1 PPTSYS
7 AMIGPPRMRRCWQ
20 ARPCTSRIR
29 GPRSARTSPR
39 WSRTWH
45 RVGSAPAE
53 RAEGGRKAPHGG
65 ADGGSDRSRMEGMT
79 IRCYIPTTLNA
90 LRSGLPGARAVAPDE
105 RGRSL
110 RGEEFETVE
119 FDAMCIA
126 AALAASSALDRII
139 GGASSGESVAD
150 SDGDGAGEA
159 RVVIAYDAPESSPR
173 ETLTEGFDLIGL
185 VHVDMTAVASFHLD
199 EDAVWND
206 AVRLALESG
215 AEAAEDRLGESDL
228 LWYDATELPS
238 LLGERG

>member
-1 PPTSYS
+1 
-7 AMIGPPRMRRCWQ
+7 
-20 ARPCTSRIR
+20 
-29 GPRSARTSPR
+29 
-39 WSRTWH
+39 
-45 RVGSAPAE
+45 
-53 RAEGGRKAPHGG
+53 
-65 ADGGSDRSRMEGMT
+65 MT

-110 RGEEFETVE
+110 RGEELETVE

-126 AALAASSALDRII
+126 AALAASSALDRVI
-139 GGASSGESVAD
+139 GGASSGESVAG
-150 SDGDGAGEA
+150 SDGDAANSGSDAAGPVGDGSGEA
-159 RVVIAYDAPESSPR
+159 RVVVAYDAPESCPR

-185 VHVDMTAVASFHLD
+185 VHVDMSAVASFHLD

-238 LLGERG
+238 LLDERG

>member
-1 PPTSYS
+1 
-7 AMIGPPRMRRCWQ
+7 MIGPPRMRRCWQ

-45 RVGSAPAE
+45 RVGSARAE
-53 RAEGGRKAPHGG
+53 RAGGGRKAPHGG

-110 RGEEFETVE
+110 RGEELETVE

-150 SDGDGAGEA
+150 SDGDAASSGVDAANSGGGAAGRVGDGTGVGDGAGEA

-185 VHVDMTAVASFHLD
+185 VHVDMTA
-199 EDAVWND
+199 
-206 AVRLALESG
+206 R
-215 AEAAEDRLGESDL
+215 
-228 LWYDATELPS
+228 
-238 LLGERG
+238 

>member
-1 PPTSYS
+1 
-7 AMIGPPRMRRCWQ
+7 
-20 ARPCTSRIR
+20 
-29 GPRSARTSPR
+29 
-39 WSRTWH
+39 
-45 RVGSAPAE
+45 
-53 RAEGGRKAPHGG
+53 
-65 ADGGSDRSRMEGMT
+65 MEGMT

-110 RGEEFETVE
+110 RGEELETVE

-126 AALAASSALDRII
+126 AALAASSALDRVI
-139 GGASSGESVAD
+139 GGASSGESVAG
-150 SDGDGAGEA
+150 SDGDAANSGGDAASSGDAAGPVGDGSGEA
-159 RVVIAYDAPESSPR
+159 RVVVAYDAPESCPR

-185 VHVDMTAVASFHLD
+185 VHVDMSAVASFHLD

-238 LLGERG
+238 LLDERG